1 MVRKALAVF
10 AIFAVLTLSGGLAVV
25 AVGAA
30 TSSGGGGAATVS
42 IPPRCC

>member
-30 TSSGGGGAATVS
+30 TSSGGGAATVS